1 MKLNRFISTAGI
13 MGLMLGFALPIS
25 IVAADSKSN
34 WIIKPHLFE
43 ALTEPPCSYVS
54 TENRKGLVQP
64 DDKVIAWLRGAHN
77 GGAIP
82 LRHFLAGPHIINDTY
97 GLFFYDPE
105 GGYVASY
112 QKDYG
117 YHFYGWRD
125 GVMLVRDKEG
135 TIWSALSG
143 RALEGPG
150 KGNRLRRVPS
160 APTTWGHWLMLHP
173 ESTAYNLF
181 EGDKYAV
188 VKLPA
193 ADHWVIQSN
202 AKEAEI
208 TEDLVMGV
216 EGEESKRAYPL
227 PLREERFCYN
237 DVIDNTPITVFWY
250 GPTQS
255 GVAWNRTING
265 KLLTFRA
272 DTIAPETAPFM
283 DNETNS
289 RWTLAGRAV
298 DGPMRGT
305 ELDWVPSIQCR
316 DDAWKAEY
324 PETSWFKPE
333 AKP

>member
-1 MKLNRFISTAGI
+1 MRIKDRSCF
-13 MGLMLGFALPIS
+13 MGLMSLAAGFVLQI
-25 IVAADSKSN
+25 ITEAAEPTDH
-34 WIIKPHLFE
+34 WIIKPYLFD

-54 TENRKGLVQP
+54 TENRKGFVKQ
-64 DDKVIAWLRGAHN
+64 DDKVIAWLRGPHN

-105 GGYVASY
+105 GGYVAAY

-125 GVMLVRDKEG
+125 GVMLVRDAEG

-143 RALEGPG
+143 RAIDGPEKGKRLE
-150 KGNRLRRVPS
+150 RVPS

-181 EGDKYAV
+181 KGDKYEV
-188 VKLPA
+188 VSLPS
-193 ADHWVIQSN
+193 ADHWEIQKS
-202 AKEAEI
+202 KGEI
-208 TEDLVMGV
+208 KQDLVLGV
-216 EGEESKRAYPL
+216 EGKQSRRAYPL
-227 PLREERFCYN
+227 PLREERVCYN
-237 DVIDNTPITVFWY
+237 DVVDDTPVTVFWY
-250 GPTQS
+250 GATQS
-255 GVAWNRTING
+255 GVAWKRHVNG

-298 DGPMRGT
+298 DGPMRGA
-305 ELDWVPSIQCR
+305 ELEWVPSIQCR
-316 DDAWKAEY
+316 DVAWKAEY
-324 PETSWFKPE
+324 PKSSWFKPD
-333 AKP
+333 AQL

>member
-1 MKLNRFISTAGI
+1 MNINRLLIGGGI
-13 MGLMLGFALPIS
+13 IGFMLGVVLP
-25 IVAADSKSN
+25 VGVGAADSNSN

-43 ALTEPPCSYVS
+43 SLTEPPCSYVS
-54 TENRKGLVQP
+54 TENRKGFVKP
-64 DDKVIAWLRGAHN
+64 DDKVIAWLRGPHN
-77 GGAIP
+77 GGTIP
-82 LRHFLAGPHIINDTY
+82 LRHFLAGPRIINDTY

-117 YHFYGWRD
+117 YEFYGWRD

-143 RALEGPG
+143 RALDGPG
-150 KGNRLRRVPS
+150 KGKQLKRVPS

-181 EGDKYAV
+181 EGDTYSV
-188 VKLPA
+188 INLPA
-193 ADHWVIQSN
+193 VDHWQ
-202 AKEAEI
+202 ALATAGTAEI
-208 TEDLVMGV
+208 TEDLVIGV
-216 EGEESKRAYPL
+216 EGYGSIRAYPL
-227 PLREERFCYN
+227 PLRKERVCYN
-237 DVIDNTPITVFWY
+237 DVIDNMPVTVFWY

-255 GVAWNRTING
+255 GVAWKRTING

-272 DTIAPETAPFM
+272 DSVAPETAPFM

-305 ELDWVPSIQCR
+305 ELEWISSIQCR

-324 PETSWFKPE
+324 PETSWFKPD
-333 AKP
+333 AQP

>member
-1 MKLNRFISTAGI
+1 MKLTCLNLAAGI
-13 MGLMLGFALPIS
+13 TSLMLGFSSTSSL
-25 IVAADSKSN
+25 VAAEAKGN
-34 WIIKPHLFE
+34 WIVKPYLFE

-54 TENRKGLVQP
+54 TENRKGLVHS
-64 DDKVIAWLRGAHN
+64 DDKAIAWLRGPHN

-112 QKDYG
+112 KKDYG

-125 GVMLVRDKEG
+125 GVMLTRDEDG

-143 RALEGPG
+143 KAIDGPG
-150 KGNRLRRVPS
+150 KGNRLERVPS
-160 APTTWGHWLMLHP
+160 ATTTWGHWLMLHP

-181 EGDKYAV
+181 DGEKYPV
-188 VKLPA
+188 VQLPDI
-193 ADHWVIQSN
+193 DHWKLRSVGDGSETKQ
-202 AKEAEI
+202 
-208 TEDLVMGV
+208 DLILGV
-216 EGEESKRAYPL
+216 EGVSSQRAYPL
-227 PLREERFCYN
+227 PLDHERVCYN
-237 DVIDNTPITVFWY
+237 DHLGETPVTIFWY

-255 GVAWNRTING
+255 GVAWKRKVNG
-265 KLLTFRA
+265 KLLSFRA

-298 DGPMRGT
+298 DGPLRGS
-305 ELDWVPSIQCR
+305 ELEWVPSIQCR
-316 DDAWKAEY
+316 DKAWKSEY
-324 PETSWFKPE
+324 PESSWFKP
-333 AKP
+333 ATHP

>member
-1 MKLNRFISTAGI
+1 MNINRLSIGGGI
-13 MGLMLGFALPIS
+13 IGFMLGVVLP
-25 IVAADSKSN
+25 VGMGAADSNSN

-43 ALTEPPCSYVS
+43 SLTEPPCSYVS
-54 TENRKGLVQP
+54 TENRKGFVKP
-64 DDKVIAWLRGAHN
+64 DDKVIAWLRGPHN
-77 GGAIP
+77 GGSIP
-82 LRHFLAGPHIINDTY
+82 LRHFLAGPRIINDTY

-117 YHFYGWRD
+117 YEFYGWRD

-143 RALEGPG
+143 RALEGPE
-150 KGNRLRRVPS
+150 KGQQLKRVPS

-181 EGDKYAV
+181 EGDTYSE

-193 ADHWVIQSN
+193 VDHWQVR
-202 AKEAEI
+202 ATARTAEI
-208 TEDLVMGV
+208 TEDLVIGV
-216 EGEESKRAYPL
+216 EGSDSSRAYPL
-227 PLREERFCYN
+227 PLRKERVCYN
-237 DVIDNTPITVFWY
+237 DVLDNMPITVFWY

-255 GVAWNRTING
+255 GVAWKRTING

-272 DTIAPETAPFM
+272 DTISPETAPFM

-305 ELDWVPSIQCR
+305 ELEWISSIQCR
-316 DDAWKAEY
+316 DDAWIAEY
-324 PETSWFKPE
+324 PETSWFKPDTQ
-333 AKP
+333 P

>member
-1 MKLNRFISTAGI
+1 MNINRLSIGGGI
-13 MGLMLGFALPIS
+13 IGLMLGVVLP
-25 IVAADSKSN
+25 VGMGAADANSN

-43 ALTEPPCSYVS
+43 SLTEPPCSYVS
-54 TENRKGLVQP
+54 TENRKGFVKP
-64 DDKVIAWLRGAHN
+64 DDKVIAWLRGPHN
-77 GGAIP
+77 GGTIP
-82 LRHFLAGPHIINDTY
+82 LRHFLSGPRIINDTY

-117 YHFYGWRD
+117 YEFYGWRD

-143 RALEGPG
+143 RALDGPR
-150 KGNRLRRVPS
+150 KGQQLKRVPS

-181 EGDKYAV
+181 EGDTYSE

-193 ADHWVIQSN
+193 VDHWQVRAAARI
-202 AKEAEI
+202 AEI
-208 TEDLVMGV
+208 TEDLVIGV
-216 EGEESKRAYPL
+216 EGPDSSRAYPL
-227 PLREERFCYN
+227 PLRKERVCYN
-237 DVIDNTPITVFWY
+237 DVLDNMPITVFWY

-255 GVAWNRTING
+255 GVAWKRTING
-265 KLLTFRA
+265 KLFTFRA
-272 DTIAPETAPFM
+272 DMVAPETAPFM

-305 ELDWVPSIQCR
+305 ELEWISSIQCR

-324 PETSWFKPE
+324 PETFWFKPDTQ
-333 AKP
+333 P

>member
-1 MKLNRFISTAGI
+1 MKIKHRTCFI
-13 MGLMLGFALPIS
+13 GLMSLFAGCALQ
-25 IVAADSKSN
+25 VATEAADVTNN

-54 TENRKGLVQP
+54 TENRKGFVKQ
-64 DDKVIAWLRGAHN
+64 DDKVIAWLRGPHN

-105 GGYVASY
+105 GGYVAAY

-143 RALEGPG
+143 RAIDGPG
-150 KGNRLRRVPS
+150 KGKRLKRVPS

-181 EGDKYAV
+181 EGDKYDV
-188 VKLPA
+188 VNLPSV
-193 ADHWVIQSN
+193 DHWTIKSKGKDIKQ
-202 AKEAEI
+202 
-208 TEDLVMGV
+208 DLVMGV
-216 EGEESKRAYPL
+216 EGKVSRRAYPL
-227 PLREERFCYN
+227 PLVEERVCYN
-237 DVIDNTPITVFWY
+237 DVIDETPVTVFWY

-255 GVAWNRTING
+255 GVAWKRKING

-305 ELDWVPSIQCR
+305 ELEWVPSIQCR
-316 DDAWKAEY
+316 DAAWKAEY
-324 PETSWFKPE
+324 PETSWFKPDVQ
-333 AKP
+333 P